1 MPLRSIGSAEASELV
16 RRTADESFFDPFL
29 ARIGGSDAP
38 VRARLAAAFIMGM
51 EVSRELTGGQTL
63 IHEQSENMH
72 ARMAAILQAIID
84 G

>member
-1 MPLRSIGSAEASELV
+1 MGIPIV
-16 RRTADESFFDPFL
+16 TAW
-29 ARIGGSDAP
+29 IGGRDAP

-63 IHEQSENMH
+63 TREQSENMH
-72 ARMAAILQAIID
+72 ARMAAILQDIID